1 MVDDKCMIDD
11 EWTIILSQVNRI
23 NQPEM
28 RIRLDLFGIVTPCES
43 LFQGRGSEIVVFH
56 HSSAVKTWSIFPI
69 KGMFLPEQLI
79 LNHSLVIA
87 WQLG

>member
-28 RIRLDLFGIVTPCES
+28 RIRLDLFGIVTPCEHYS
-43 LFQGRGSEIVVFH
+43 RDV
-56 HSSAVKTWSIFPI
+56 AVKLLSFIIHP
-69 KGMFLPEQLI
+69 Q
-79 LNHSLVIA
+79 
-87 WQLG
+87 

>member
-11 EWTIILSQVNRI
+11 EWTIIPSQVNRI

-28 RIRLDLFGIVTPCES
+28 RIRLDLFGIVTPSES
-43 LFQGRGSEIVVFH
+43 LFQGCGSEIVVFH
-56 HSSAVKTWSIFPI
+56 HSSAVKIWSIFPI
-69 KGMFLPEQLI
+69 KGMFLPEQPI